1 MTFAA
6 VVISE
11 LIACATA
18 DFPLAAIR
26 ALSVNTAFTR
36 TAVMRAQQTLINVS
50 KRGSMRKSMCGG
62 QDIRRESKTTTG
74 QILRSRDEILQRI
87 FQP

>member
-6 VVISE
+6 VVVSE

-18 DFPLAAIR
+18 DFPLAAIQ

-50 KRGSMRKSMCGG
+50 KEEVCERVCVGV
-62 QDIRRESKTTTG
+62 
-74 QILRSRDEILQRI
+74 RI
-87 FQP
+87 

>member
-6 VVISE
+6 VVVSE

-18 DFPLAAIR
+18 DLPLAAVR

-36 TAVMRAQQTLINVS
+36 IAVMRAQQTLINVS
-50 KRGSMRKSMCGG
+50 IEESYGRVYVWGSGYKKRKKDNNGS
-62 QDIRRESKTTTG
+62 
-74 QILRSRDEILQRI
+74 
-87 FQP
+87 